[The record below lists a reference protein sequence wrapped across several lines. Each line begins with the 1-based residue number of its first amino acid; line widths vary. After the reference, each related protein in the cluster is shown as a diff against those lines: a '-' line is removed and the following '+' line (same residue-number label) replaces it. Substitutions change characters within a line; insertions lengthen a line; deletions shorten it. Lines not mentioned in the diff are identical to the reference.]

1 MFAGAV
7 KVGAEEGSSAGG
19 FGGGDVFGGSLGHDG
34 SAVFTTFW
42 ADIDEVVRFG

>member
-1 MFAGAV
+1 MS
-7 KVGAEEGSSAGG
+7 AEKGGSAGG
-19 FGGGDVFGGSLGHDG
+19 FGGGDVFGGPLGHDS

>member
-42 ADIDEVVRFG
+42 ADVDEVVRFR